1 MIHVTTSVMERVD
14 SLAVPSLDRPR
25 VRALAWRMLRFALV
39 GYCLLGLASYAP
51 TVDAKGHC
59 DCPLCQLP

>member
-1 MIHVTTSVMERVD
+1 MTTSVIERID
-14 SLAVPSLDRPR
+14 SLAVPTLDRSHL
-25 VRALAWRMLRFALV
+25 RALAWWILRFALV